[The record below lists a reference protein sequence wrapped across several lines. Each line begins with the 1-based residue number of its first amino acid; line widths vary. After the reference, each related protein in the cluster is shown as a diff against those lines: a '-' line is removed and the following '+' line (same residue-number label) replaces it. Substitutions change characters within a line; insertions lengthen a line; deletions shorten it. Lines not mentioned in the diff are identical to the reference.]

1 MHYPPSELKK
11 FWKSVERLR
20 KLAKFSHAQ
29 MADLLIMT
37 DKNYEIRNESKT
49 PPNAMG
55 VLSLTKQFN
64 LDPRNFVAGN
74 VDWDT
79 LVRRLSGH
87 SDAIPERYNVAA
99 FSRRRTSNHVLSYLD
114 RNLGSDYVSDL
125 LNRFDLTER
134 VFSDPDAYINLQFLT
149 DLCDHLT
156 KLGLQ
161 SNQFKAIGYESAR
174 INKNLGFSQ
183 HILES
188 LKIKDVYAFLV
199 DNLMGYF
206 DRNYKY
212 RVVRLTETSCIVEA
226 EQNQDVADALGKKA
240 IGSTATCQIKAG
252 VGASFPMS
260 LGLPVADVRETKCV
274 HRGDPICTFEFN
286 FENSVFARKRG
297 LLSAYN

>member
-1 MHYPPSELKK
+1 
-11 FWKSVERLR
+11 
-20 KLAKFSHAQ
+20 

-37 DKNYEIRNESKT
+37 DKNYELRNASEN

-64 LDPRNFVAGN
+64 LDPRKFVAGS

-79 LVRRLSGH
+79 LIQRLSGD
-87 SDAIPERYNVAA
+87 SDAIPERYSVAA

-125 LNRFDLTER
+125 LNRFDLTESAF
-134 VFSDPDAYINLQFLT
+134 VDPDAYINLQFLT

-156 KLGLQ
+156 KLGLRP
-161 SNQFKAIGYESAR
+161 NQFKAIGYESAR

-188 LKIKDVYAFLV
+188 LKIKDAYAFLF

-206 DRNYKY
+206 DRNCEY
-212 RVVRLTETSCIVEA
+212 RVVRLTETSCMVEA
-226 EQNQDVADALGKKA
+226 KQNNDVADALGKKT
-240 IGSTATCQIKAG
+240 IGSAATCQIKSG

-260 LGLPVADVRETKCV
+260 LGLPVADVRELKCI
-274 HRGDPICTFEFN
+274 HRGDSVCTFEFN
-286 FENSVFARKRG
+286 FENSVFAQKRG